1 MAKAKHT
8 EGPWEIVEGTSN
20 PYFEF
25 RVRAGEHLIAF
36 VCADP
41 DGENGLVPSA
51 DAHLIAAAPDLF
63 EVVDSFDLSV
73 DAEGDL
79 WFMIRLS
86 PPLQYE
92 SCGAMFN
99 LGRAPTEARKVALQ
113 LETVRQA
120 ALKKARGEQ

>member
-51 DAHLIAAAPDLF
+51 DAHLIATAPEL
-63 EVVDSFDLSV
+63 
-73 DAEGDL
+73 
-79 WFMIRLS
+79 
-86 PPLQYE
+86 YE
-92 SCGAMFN
+92 ALDELYRHVQFIVSI
-99 LGRAPTEARKVALQ
+99 APHYSEMV
-113 LETVRQA
+113 EA